1 MRRIIYNIIKY
12 PLILIFLKTPLIN
25 LLKKR
30 YKFHRSKLLYVTKD
44 KRNIIMLTLDILFQ
58 REYFNKLKSKEELRE
73 LADSS
78 LGFGEGRKWAQ
89 MYYDKHFQ
97 TLDGLKKRKTGLL
110 SSDKAA
116 PIFTSIIGFI
126 KNNQL
131 EENKNVYIIQL
142 GSSSGRDLEFFY
154 KIYPKLNYI
163 STDVNDEILNFQK
176 EKYDYSNFSFFK
188 CHAENIDRC
197 INHFNIENKIL
208 ILFSSSSLQ
217 YVNPYYLKE
226 FFNKVKKYN
235 DLNFFIGETVCL
247 NFINNS
253 KKMSDP
259 RLDIA
264 FSHRYE
270 EYANEAKMK
279 IIEKRI
285 IRPFSKNDPIHKYTG
300 HFYLHLKA

>member
-1 MRRIIYNIIKY
+1 
-12 PLILIFLKTPLIN
+12 
-25 LLKKR
+25 
-30 YKFHRSKLLYVTKD
+30 
-44 KRNIIMLTLDILFQ
+44 MLTLDILFQ
-58 REYFNKLKSKEELRE
+58 REYFNKLKSKEKLRE

-97 TLDGLKKRKTGLL
+97 TLDEFKKRKTGLL
-110 SSDKAA
+110 SSDKAV

-126 KNNQL
+126 KNKQL

-188 CHAENIDRC
+188 CHAEDIDRC

-235 DLNFFIGETVCL
+235 NLNFFIGETVSL

-253 KKMSDP
+253 KKMSDS
-259 RLDIA
+259 RLDIS
-264 FSHRYE
+264 FSHRYD

-285 IRPFSKNDPIHKYTG
+285 IRPFSKNHPIHKDTG